1 MCKCWVTLEPG
12 LPSLLV
18 NRALERTIVWFSFV
32 QTSKCRLYKY
42 YYNIFYYW
50 CPVFFCFIGR
60 PVLLSPL
67 TTASNRFFFNETS
80 LIQVSSAVVPL
91 TSGFDLTFRT
101 CNGGVLFSQKG
112 TNNGFFTLEVV
123 PTVVNYSHTPT
134 LFIAS
139 RLRMTWEISGTRQF
153 VTVGTKLDQNFN
165 YKVEF
170 VAGSGSEP

>member
-1 MCKCWVTLEPG
+1 MCKCWVTLAPG

-18 NRALERTIVWFSFV
+18 NRALERTTVWFLFV

-50 CPVFFCFIGR
+50 CSVFFYFIGLL
-60 PVLLSPL
+60 VLLSPL
-67 TTASNRFFFNETS
+67 TTASNRFLINETS

-101 CNGGVLFSQKG
+101 CNGGVLLSQKG

-139 RLRMTWEISGTRQF
+139 HLRMTWEISGTRQF
-153 VTVGTKLDQNFN
+153 VTVGTKLDQNLN

-170 VAGSGSEP
+170 VSGSGSEP

>member
-1 MCKCWVTLEPG
+1 M
-12 LPSLLV
+12 
-18 NRALERTIVWFSFV
+18 
-32 QTSKCRLYKY
+32 
-42 YYNIFYYW
+42 
-50 CPVFFCFIGR
+50 FCFFFLLYR
-60 PVLLSPL
+60 ASHPVLLSPL

-101 CNGGVLFSQKG
+101 CNGGVLLSQKG

-139 RLRMTWEISGTRQF
+139 RLRMTWEIRDRSFLWDGG
-153 VTVGTKLDQNFN
+153 V
-165 YKVEF
+165 
-170 VAGSGSEP
+170 